1 MGLPCKHMFAARKI
15 KKLQMFSEN
24 CIAPRW
30 FKETVQKNHR
40 VFRKKDQHDSHI
52 KFAKLKDKPLTHV
65 EKYCRANRLVQH
77 LLDLAAESGSS
88 QFECR
93 MMVLQNLASVWGYNK
108 EAMVTSI
115 QHQFVDFNIQNRV
128 SKLEMEDDKF
138 KSKLHERKFERP
150 ACYGKVEN
158 NAVQNYMFERAG
170 CSSKVK
176 SIAVPNFTF
185 ERPGFSEVE
194 SNVVP
199 NDMFESPGCSGEVES
214 NVVQN
219 FIVPC
224 KVLLLRLL
232 KGGRPNDV
240 TVLTPSD
247 TIDLKLD
254 AKNLPSSLMNEIV
267 VFEILKPFLTAQ
279 AWKIL
284 RAFFLKRKTMKI
296 WNCPICI
303 LNAPT
308 ESIKCS
314 SRLEWYHFNCVK
326 VTSKINKNW

>member
-1 MGLPCKHMFAARKI
+1 
-15 KKLQMFSEN
+15 
-24 CIAPRW
+24 
-30 FKETVQKNHR
+30 
-40 VFRKKDQHDSHI
+40 
-52 KFAKLKDKPLTHV
+52 
-65 EKYCRANRLVQH
+65 
-77 LLDLAAESGSS
+77 
-88 QFECR
+88 
-93 MMVLQNLASVWGYNK
+93 
-108 EAMVTSI
+108 MVTSI

-138 KSKLHERKFERP
+138 KSKLHERKLEITDLSEQVVDVVNVEEFDKNNFDQNYKFERP
-150 ACYGKVEN
+150 ACCGKVEN
-158 NAVQNYMFERAG
+158 NAVQNYMFERPG
-170 CSSKVK
+170 FSGEVESNT
-176 SIAVPNFTF
+176 VPTYMF

-199 NDMFESPGCSGEVES
+199 NAMFESPGCSGEVES